1 MKNLFSVMLA
11 ALFLCV
17 TATASA
23 RLGEKKAAAEKKE
36 KRLEKKYKVSDPY
49 YKTDAKDKIVQ
60 ECWQAPPEGLG
71 VNQALKFAREL
82 IPPNLRKGKA
92 QRKKVEGN
100 LIFYK
105 FPKGTTIILSEGPNG
120 IIQVEV
126 HVHGYK
132 GRRC

>member
-1 MKNLFSVMLA
+1 MKNLLSVMLV
-11 ALFLCV
+11 LCMC
-17 TATASA
+17 ASASA
-23 RLGEKKAAAEKKE
+23 RLGEKEAVAKKKE
-36 KRLEKKYKVSDPY
+36 KRLEKKYRVSDPW

-60 ECWQAPPEGLG
+60 ECWQAPDEGWG

-92 QRKKVEGN
+92 QRQKVEGN
-100 LIFYK
+100 LVFYK
-105 FPKGTTIILSEGPNG
+105 FPKGATIVLSEGPNG

-126 HVHGYK
+126 FVPGFK